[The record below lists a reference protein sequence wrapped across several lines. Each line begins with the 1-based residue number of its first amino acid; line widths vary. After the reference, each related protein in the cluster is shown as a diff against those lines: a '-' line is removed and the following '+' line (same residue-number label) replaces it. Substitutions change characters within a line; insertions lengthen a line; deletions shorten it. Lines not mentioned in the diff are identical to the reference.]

1 MESNHQTKQ
10 SKNMATTKNKDVY
23 IVSGARTPFLKTK
36 GKPNDFSASDLAVNC
51 GKQLLQELDIPLDA
65 IGEVVL
71 GCAMPSCDEANI
83 ARLVAL
89 RLGLPDS
96 VPAWTVM
103 RNCASGIQAVDSAY
117 KDIQSGRHDLVLAGG
132 TEAMSHAPLNYNN
145 HMTNW
150 FANLASQKSMAGKL
164 KTLASFRPGYLKP
177 VITLLHGLT
186 DPYVAMNMGQTAEEL
201 AYRFNISR
209 DEMDEFS
216 ANSHYKLAK
225 SIDDDEL
232 SEVKSMIS
240 IKSGKVFDYDDG
252 LRRDTSSDKL
262 HSLKPIF
269 DRKFGN
275 ITAGNSSQVTDG
287 AALMMLASEEAVKKY
302 KLNVLAKIKDV
313 NWAGLDPRVM
323 GLGPVYSTTDMLI
336 RNNLTLD
343 DIDLFEI
350 NEAFAAQVLGCK
362 KAWEED
368 TFCREHLGL
377 KGAFGSLDMNK
388 LNVSGGAIAVGH
400 PIAATGGRII
410 LRLANLLKE
419 NKTSAKTAVATLCIG
434 GGQGGAVLLEAV

>member
-240 IKSGKVFDYDDG
+240 IKSGKVFDYD
-252 LRRDTSSDKL
+252 
-262 HSLKPIF
+262 
-269 DRKFGN
+269 
-275 ITAGNSSQVTDG
+275 SSQVTDG

>member
-150 FANLASQKSMAGKL
+150 FANLASQKSMVGKL

-232 SEVKSMIS
+232 SEVKSMSS

-302 KLNVLAKIKDV
+302 KLNVLAKI
-313 NWAGLDPRVM
+313 
-323 GLGPVYSTTDMLI
+323 
-336 RNNLTLD
+336 
-343 DIDLFEI
+343 
-350 NEAFAAQVLGCK
+350 
-362 KAWEED
+362 
-368 TFCREHLGL
+368 
-377 KGAFGSLDMNK
+377 
-388 LNVSGGAIAVGH
+388 
-400 PIAATGGRII
+400 
-410 LRLANLLKE
+410 
-419 NKTSAKTAVATLCIG
+419 
-434 GGQGGAVLLEAV
+434 